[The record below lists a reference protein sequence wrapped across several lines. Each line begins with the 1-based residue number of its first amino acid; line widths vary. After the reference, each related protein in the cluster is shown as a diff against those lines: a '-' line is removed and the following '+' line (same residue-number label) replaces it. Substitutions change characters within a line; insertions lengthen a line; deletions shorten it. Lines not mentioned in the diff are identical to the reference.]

1 MPRRISRLGGTT
13 LRRSFMT
20 NAYSPAIYTWGPRN
34 GPQTP
39 RRSDRPGE
47 AVAPLYFRLTA
58 GAPRWPPNPHRS
70 GRPGEA
76 VAPSSFR
83 LTAGGPRL
91 APQPPNVRAAPAEPW
106 RPSLFQAAYF
116 RLRPRPISSG

>member
-20 NAYSPAIYTWGPRN
+20 NSYSPAIYTWGPRN
-34 GPQTP
+34 RPQTP
-39 RRSDRPGE
+39 RRSDRPGL
-47 AVAPLYFRLTA
+47 AVAVLYFRLTA
-58 GAPRWPPNPHRS
+58 GAPKWPPNPHHS

-76 VAPSSFR
+76 VAP
-83 LTAGGPRL
+83 L
-91 APQPPNVRAAPAEPW
+91 PQPPNVRAAPAKPW

-116 RLRPRPISSG
+116 